1 MFRSQNTIYSESIQ
15 ARTTQ
20 TNSFKLEIS
29 NQTEPQTR
37 RQEATTEI
45 SKDTQ
50 ALETTKP
57 QT

>member
-1 MFRSQNTIYSESIQ
+1 MQ
-15 ARTTQ
+15 ARSTQ